1 MIHLKNCTIGYTN
14 PLFSLDEIQLLKG
27 EIYALIGSNGAG
39 KSTFFATITQ
49 QTKLLN
55 GSITIDQQPLNKFSK
70 NSLAKQIAFVES
82 TSDLPDFLTVRE
94 YLALGRTP
102 FTNTL
107 GRLTSL
113 DIEQINKIVGVLDLA
128 PYLSKFMLNL
138 SDGERQIM
146 AIGRALVQDTP
157 LIILD
162 EPTAFL
168 DYGNRKKIIQLLKL
182 LAKKENKCILFSSHD
197 IELCLDEVQ
206 QLLYIDFEEKKL
218 ISTGNITKELL
229 IQKAFS
235 L

>member
-1 MIHLKNCTIGYTN
+1 
-14 PLFSLDEIQLLKG
+14 
-27 EIYALIGSNGAG
+27 
-39 KSTFFATITQ
+39 
-49 QTKLLN
+49 
-55 GSITIDQQPLNKFSK
+55 
-70 NSLAKQIAFVES
+70 
-82 TSDLPDFLTVRE
+82 
-94 YLALGRTP
+94 
-102 FTNTL
+102 
-107 GRLTSL
+107 
-113 DIEQINKIVGVLDLA
+113 
-128 PYLSKFMLNL
+128 MLNL

-168 DYGNRKKIIQLLKL
+168 DYGNRKKIIQLLKY

-229 IQKAFS
+229 IQKAFP
-235 L
+235 LY